1 VTGRARDYA
10 ALAGLPHV
18 RQLGSFGKPF
28 GAKGK
33 RFREESFLEASCAA
47 VGMHGK
53 LPPSRPRNPDACRGC
68 KRFRVPPGL
77 KGGDVHRTTRRVTML
92 REMKSIIGRLLPRS
106 AEQFGRAPHAKLRP
120 RHLSCEPLEHRQMLS
135 VTAVDS
141 ALDYAIVDTGQT
153 YCYDELGNVIDP
165 AAGEAFFGQDAQQ
178 DGNQSSYTT
187 NGDGLTVVD
196 NVTGLTWTQSPD
208 WDGDG
213 DIDTNDKFTW
223 GDAQSYVDT
232 LNSQNYGGYSDWH
245 LPDIKELYSL
255 INFDGVTGMTVATS
269 VPYIDGDYFA
279 FGYGD
284 EAAGER
290 IIDAQ
295 YWSSTEY
302 VSTTM
307 NGDHTVFG
315 VNFADGR
322 IKGYGTVDP
331 QTGGGKPQYVRY
343 VRGNTDYGIND
354 LVANGD
360 GTVTDNATGLTW
372 AQDDSGAGMDWEAAL
387 AWVQQMND
395 QNHLGHSDWR
405 LPNAKELQSIVDYTR
420 SPATTGS
427 AAIDPVFN
435 VSTITDDGGETDY
448 PFFWT
453 STTHLDG
460 PPELLGNYAVYVA
473 FGEAEGWMQPPTG
486 GEYRLLDVHGAGSQ
500 RSDPKSG
507 NPDDYP
513 NGNGPQGDVI
523 RIYNYVRLVRDADAS
538 EPNVA
543 PTAEAGGPYSGTQ
556 GAAITL
562 SGVASSDTD
571 GTIAAYAWDLDN
583 DGQYDDATG
592 VTASF
597 AAATTGTFTVGLR
610 VTDNDGATDTDTA
623 TVSVSALPNVAP
635 TAEAGGP
642 YSGTQGDSITL
653 SGSASTDTDG
663 TIAAYA
669 WDLDNDGQYDDAT
682 GATAGFAAT
691 TTGTFTVGLRVTDN
705 DGATDTDTATVTVSA
720 LPNAAPTA
728 DAGGPYSGTQG
739 DTITLNGAASSDS
752 DGTITAYAWDLDSDG
767 QYDDASGATASFD
780 ATAAGTF
787 TVGLQVTDNDG
798 ATDTDAAIITVS
810 ELSNASPWTH
820 ADVDDDASAFFDD
833 SYVHELNITF
843 DNEDWYSVLYNSHA
857 SDADDPYFEADF
869 ECDGIVMESVGV
881 RFKGSSSFTIPGVKK
896 SLKIDF
902 DEYDEDNDELAFLG
916 LKKLNLNNNYNDPTM
931 MREKLFLD
939 YASNFVEGVGR
950 AVHTN
955 VYINGE
961 YWGLYTAVE
970 QIDKTFVQS
979 RFGSGEDG
987 NLYKGAASDEAG
999 DDPQADFGSDLTWL
1013 GSDVDPY
1020 DDYYQLKTNETAY
1033 DYSELVEF
1041 IDVLNNTPTEDLA
1054 ASLEP
1059 LLDVDDALAGLAI
1072 NNLFANLDSYSGA
1085 AHNYYLYDRD
1095 DTGQFTHILWDANES
1110 FGTFAQFT
1118 TPGQDMAELDPF
1130 WVPVAMGPPGQAAA
1144 EERPLMENLWAVD
1157 EYSEDYLRDLA
1168 EMLRG
1173 GFDVTSATERINELA
1188 DLIRDD
1194 VIADPNKQYTSAQFE
1209 TNLNDDIFDRGRT
1222 IYGLTSFIGDRAEYL
1237 SAELDTYA
1245 TQSDLRLNEL
1255 MSVNVATAQDESG
1268 DYDPWVEIYNF
1279 GSGLV
1284 DVSGLYLTD
1293 DAGDLTKWSM
1303 PSSNL
1308 DDGDFLTFW
1317 LDGETTEGINH
1328 ANFSLSATGGTLHLS
1343 DGASLIDTVTYDAM
1357 ADDLS
1362 LARVP
1367 DGDGE
1372 WESTDRPTPDAAN
1385 LASIVSVQPVVL
1397 YVNEFMADND
1407 TFIEDPDEAG
1417 AYEDWVELYN
1427 PGTESVDLSGMYMTD
1442 DLTDPV
1448 QWQFPAG
1455 MTIDAGG
1462 YLVVWADKDTD
1473 QGDAH
1478 AAFKLST
1485 NGETIALYNTDGATL
1500 IDSIEFGVQTTDV
1513 SYGRYPD
1520 GTESW
1525 GSMATPTPGAANVNE
1540 IVGNIAPTA
1549 DAGGPYAGQVG
1560 DTVALD
1566 ASGSTDTDG
1575 TIAAYAW
1582 DLDNDGQ
1589 YDDAS
1594 GVTATFNA
1602 ATAGTF
1608 TVGLQV
1614 TDDDGATSVDTATVT
1629 VTVDPVTPVVLY
1641 INEFMADNDTI
1652 IEDPDEAGAYED
1664 WIELYNPGTE
1674 AIDLSGMYMTDD
1686 PTDPVQWQFPAGMTI
1701 DPGGYLVVW
1710 ADKDTDQGDAHA
1722 AFKLST
1728 DGETIALNNTDGAT
1742 LIDSIEFGVQTTD
1755 VSYGRYPDGT
1765 ESWGSMATPTPGA
1778 ANVNETAVNVAPTAE
1793 AGGPYTG
1800 QVGNTVSLTAAG
1812 SSDPDGTIAAYAW
1825 DLDNDGQ
1832 YDDATGVT
1840 ATFDA
1845 ATAGTF
1851 TVGLQ
1856 VTDDDGATNVD
1867 TATVTVSEDANVAPT
1882 AHDGGPYNGE
1892 TGDTLTL
1899 DASGSVDPDGTIVS
1913 YAWDLD
1919 NDGQHDDAT
1928 GVTATYDATVA
1939 GTFAVSVMVTD
1950 DAGATS
1956 TDTAIVRISS
1966 SAVEPGSYVIVDT
1979 GQEDTYDDYGNVI
1992 TEPEPGEAFYGQD
2005 GQYDGVEFAFEDN
2018 GDGTVADQNSGL
2030 TWQQTPSDV
2039 SMSYEEA
2046 LEYANG
2052 AELGGYDD
2060 WRLPTAKELFSL
2072 SNFSEGWPYLDTEY
2086 FDLVGATDGAPPDGT
2101 EPPDAPPPEE
2111 DGDGTVSKDE
2121 QYWASYYVGTTHGD
2135 QESAFGVNAAT
2146 GHIKAYPAEV
2156 SGQFGNYVRLV
2167 RGDIYGENS
2176 FVDNGDG
2183 TVTDLATGLMWQQ
2196 ADSGVGMDWE
2206 DALDYAEDLELA
2218 GYDDWFLPDIKQ
2230 LQSILDYTQS
2240 PTAINETDIG
2250 PAIDTDYFDI
2260 TQLPDGTTNTDSDYP
2275 YFWSSTSAY
2284 FGGDSPEHYY
2294 AWYASF
2300 GTAVD
2305 DNGDDSHGAGGVRFD
2320 TKVEGGPD
2328 GEGGERI
2335 YNFVRAV
2342 RYVGTDT
2349 EINEAPIAEAGEPYS
2364 GQVGDTINLD
2374 GSGSTD
2380 TDGTIALY
2388 EWDLDNDGQYDDA
2401 TGATAGFTATTL
2413 GTFTVGLQVTDDDG
2427 ATDTDTAT
2435 VTVTVSPG
2443 GPTLLGPVED
2453 MTLSGL
2459 DLSSGDLEYLV
2470 EPARDGYLTLLSAAD
2485 GLQWQLFDPDTMS
2498 EIVPVHTGIEG
2509 RDDYVVAGTESYLL
2523 RLAGQATDFDLRLV
2537 NLVDESNETVN
2548 VYGTDGVDTFVIQ
2561 CTTCEITIN
2570 GVDYDFGE
2578 SVVNSVQFDGA
2589 GGDDQAEITGTAHA
2603 ERIDMSPGSGS
2614 LFGDAIEVNLVNTES
2629 IRVDGGGG
2637 VDEAFLVDSDGDDTV
2652 LADGLGMTMSGET
2665 LAGEAYANS
2674 VSNVTFSHAYATSGG
2689 FDRAELIGTAGRYDC
2704 FKGYIDPNDPNGQFG
2719 KLWTNGTQLRA
2730 KFFDDIVARG
2740 NEGDGD
2746 KAVFVSTTG
2755 SDRFEAGPDV
2765 ATLTNSYVQY
2775 VANDFADIRAYAAGG
2790 GDDTLVL
2797 TESEGDDKMWL
2808 LSHKAVA
2815 SGADY
2820 RVLARSFDHIV
2831 AEAAVFDGD
2840 RDEVRLYDSPT
2851 DDTLTVTLDEA
2862 QMTGGVD
2869 FTATGFRKVK
2879 AYSLYAGDTDV
2890 ATIAGGTGDDSLT
2903 ARSDSNGVLSVS
2915 DYVDLLASTP
2925 EGIALLRAVAFSDV
2939 TVDSGDGDDTANT
2952 PDDLS
2957 ALDYV
2962 LRMEGQWDE

>member
-1 VTGRARDYA
+1 
-10 ALAGLPHV
+10 
-18 RQLGSFGKPF
+18 
-28 GAKGK
+28 
-33 RFREESFLEASCAA
+33 
-47 VGMHGK
+47 
-53 LPPSRPRNPDACRGC
+53 
-68 KRFRVPPGL
+68 
-77 KGGDVHRTTRRVTML
+77 ML

-153 YCYDELGNVIDP
+153 AFYDNTDEIAAP
-165 AAGEAFFGQDAQQ
+165 AAGEAFYGQDAQY
-178 DGNQSSYTT
+178 DGNQASYALS
-187 NGDGLTVVD
+187 GDGLTVDD
-196 NVTGLTWTQSPD
+196 NVTGLTWTQSAD
-208 WDGDG
+208 LDGDG
-213 DIDTNDKFTW
+213 DIDAADKLTY
-223 GDAQSYVDT
+223 DEAVAYPNT
-232 LNSQNYGGYSDWH
+232 LNAQEYGGYTDWR
-245 LPDIKELYSL
+245 LPSIKELYSL
-255 INFDGVTGMTVATS
+255 IQFSGVDPSGYEGADTS
-269 VPYIDGDYFA
+269 GLVPFIDTDYFEFA
-279 FGYGD
+279 YGD
-284 EAAGER
+284 TNAGER

-295 YWSSTEY
+295 MA
-302 VSTTM
+302 STTLYVGSTGVDM
-307 NGDHTVFG
+307 LFG

-322 IKGYGTVDP
+322 IKGYGLEFMGADKTFY
-331 QTGGGKPQYVRY
+331 TYF
-343 VRGNTDYGIND
+343 VRGNTDYGENQFVD
-354 LVANGD
+354 NGD
-360 GTVTDNATGLTW
+360 STISDDATGLMW
-372 AQDDSGAGMDWEAAL
+372 SQDDSGVGMNWEDAL
-387 AWVQQMND
+387 VWVEQMND
-395 QNHLGHSDWR
+395 EDNLGHDDWR
-405 LPNAKELQSIVDYTR
+405 LPDVKELQSIVDYTR
-420 SPATTGS
+420 SPSTTGS
-427 AAIDPVFN
+427 AAIDPVFTTT
-435 VSTITDDGGETDY
+435 STTIEDGSTDY
-448 PFFWT
+448 PYFW
-453 STTHLDG
+453 SGTTHANWSNDAG
-460 PPELLGNYAVYVA
+460 MAAAYVS
-473 FGEAEGWMQPPTG
+473 FGEASGYMMGNWV
-486 GEYRLLDVHGAGSQ
+486 DVHGAGAQ
-500 RSDPKSG
+500 RSDPKAG
-507 NPDDYP
+507 DPADYP
-513 NGNGPQGDVI
+513 TGNGPQGDAI
-523 RIYNYVRLVRDADAS
+523 RIYNFVRLVRDADTTV
-538 EPNVA
+538 ENVA
-543 PTAEAGGPYSGTQ
+543 PTAEAGDGYSGTEGDTITLDGSASTDTDGSIVAYAWDLDNDGQYDDATGATATFDAATAGSFTVGLRVTDNDGATGSDTTTVTVSQPGNAAPTADAGGPYSGTQ
-556 GAAITL
+556 GDAITL

-597 AAATTGTFTVGLR
+597 AAAT
-610 VTDNDGATDTDTA
+610 
-623 TVSVSALPNVAP
+623 
-635 TAEAGGP
+635 
-642 YSGTQGDSITL
+642 
-653 SGSASTDTDG
+653 
-663 TIAAYA
+663 
-669 WDLDNDGQYDDAT
+669 
-682 GATAGFAAT
+682 
-691 TTGTFTVGLRVTDN
+691 
-705 DGATDTDTATVTVSA
+705 
-720 LPNAAPTA
+720 
-728 DAGGPYSGTQG
+728 
-739 DTITLNGAASSDS
+739 
-752 DGTITAYAWDLDSDG
+752 
-767 QYDDASGATASFD
+767 
-780 ATAAGTF
+780 AGTF
-787 TVGLQVTDNDG
+787 TVGLQVTDNAG
-798 ATDTDAAIITVS
+798 ATDTDTASVAVS

-820 ADVDDDASAFFDD
+820 AEVDDEASAFFDD

-843 DNEDWYSVLYNSHA
+843 DNADWYSVLYNSHA
-857 SDADDPYFEADF
+857 NDADDPYFEADF

-881 RFKGSSSFTIPGVKK
+881 RFKGSSSFNIPGVKK

-950 AVHTN
+950 AVHTK

-1013 GSDVDPY
+1013 GSDADPY
-1020 DDYYQLKTNETAY
+1020 DDFYQLKTNETAY

-1041 IDVLNNTPTEDLA
+1041 IDVLNNAPTEDLA
-1054 ASLEP
+1054 ASIEP

-1130 WVPVAMGPPGQAAA
+1130 WVPVAMGPPGQTVA

-1173 GFDVTSATERINELA
+1173 GFDVTSATERIDELA

-1194 VIADPNKQYTSAQFE
+1194 VAADPNKQYTSAQFE
-1209 TNLNDDIFDRGRT
+1209 TNLNDDIVDGRRT
-1222 IYGLTSFIGDRAEYL
+1222 IYGLTSFIGDRADYL

-1255 MSVNVATAQDESG
+1255 MSANVATAQDESG

-1328 ANFSLSATGGTLHLS
+1328 ANFSLSATGGTLQLT
-1343 DGASLIDTVTYDAM
+1343 DGVTVIDSVTFEAM

-1385 LASIVSVQPVVL
+1385 LASLVVIEPVVL
-1397 YVNEFMADND
+1397 YINEFMADND

-1427 PGTESVDLSGMYMTD
+1427 PGTEAIDLSGMYMTD
-1442 DLTDPV
+1442 DPTDPV
-1448 QWQFPAG
+1448 QWQFPSG

-1485 NGETIALYNTDGATL
+1485 DGETIALYNTDGATL

-1540 IVGNIAPTA
+1540 IVGNIAPMA

-1560 DTVALD
+1560 DTVALT
-1566 ASGSTDTDG
+1566 AAGSTDTDG

-1589 YDDAS
+1589 YDDATS
-1594 GVTATFNA
+1594 ETTSFSAT
-1602 ATAGTF
+1602 TAGTF

-1641 INEFMADNDTI
+1641 INEFMADNDTTV
-1652 IEDPDEAGAYED
+1652 EDPDEAGAYED

-1674 AIDLSGMYMTDD
+1674 AIDLGGMYMTDD
-1686 PTDPVQWQFPAGMTI
+1686 PTDPIQWQFPAGMTI
-1701 DPGGYLVVW
+1701 DAGGYLVVW

-1728 DGETIALNNTDGAT
+1728 DGETIALYNTDGAT

-1765 ESWGSMATPTPGA
+1765 ESWVSMATPTPGA
-1778 ANVNETAVNVAPTAE
+1778 ANVNETAVNIAPTAD
-1793 AGGPYTG
+1793 AGGPYSGTEG
-1800 QVGNTVSLTAAG
+1800 DTIALSGAA
-1812 SSDPDGTIAAYAW
+1812 STDTDGTIAAYAW

-1840 ATFDA
+1840 ADFAA
-1845 ATAGTF
+1845 ATA
-1851 TVGLQ
+1851 
-1856 VTDDDGATNVD
+1856 
-1867 TATVTVSEDANVAPT
+1867 
-1882 AHDGGPYNGE
+1882 
-1892 TGDTLTL
+1892 
-1899 DASGSVDPDGTIVS
+1899 
-1913 YAWDLD
+1913 
-1919 NDGQHDDAT
+1919 
-1928 GVTATYDATVA
+1928 
-1939 GTFAVSVMVTD
+1939 
-1950 DAGATS
+1950 
-1956 TDTAIVRISS
+1956 
-1966 SAVEPGSYVIVDT
+1966 
-1979 GQEDTYDDYGNVI
+1979 
-1992 TEPEPGEAFYGQD
+1992 
-2005 GQYDGVEFAFEDN
+2005 
-2018 GDGTVADQNSGL
+2018 
-2030 TWQQTPSDV
+2030 
-2039 SMSYEEA
+2039 
-2046 LEYANG
+2046 
-2052 AELGGYDD
+2052 
-2060 WRLPTAKELFSL
+2060 
-2072 SNFSEGWPYLDTEY
+2072 
-2086 FDLVGATDGAPPDGT
+2086 
-2101 EPPDAPPPEE
+2101 
-2111 DGDGTVSKDE
+2111 
-2121 QYWASYYVGTTHGD
+2121 
-2135 QESAFGVNAAT
+2135 
-2146 GHIKAYPAEV
+2146 
-2156 SGQFGNYVRLV
+2156 
-2167 RGDIYGENS
+2167 
-2176 FVDNGDG
+2176 
-2183 TVTDLATGLMWQQ
+2183 
-2196 ADSGVGMDWE
+2196 
-2206 DALDYAEDLELA
+2206 
-2218 GYDDWFLPDIKQ
+2218 
-2230 LQSILDYTQS
+2230 
-2240 PTAINETDIG
+2240 
-2250 PAIDTDYFDI
+2250 
-2260 TQLPDGTTNTDSDYP
+2260 
-2275 YFWSSTSAY
+2275 
-2284 FGGDSPEHYY
+2284 
-2294 AWYASF
+2294 
-2300 GTAVD
+2300 
-2305 DNGDDSHGAGGVRFD
+2305 
-2320 TKVEGGPD
+2320 
-2328 GEGGERI
+2328 
-2335 YNFVRAV
+2335 
-2342 RYVGTDT
+2342 
-2349 EINEAPIAEAGEPYS
+2349 
-2364 GQVGDTINLD
+2364 
-2374 GSGSTD
+2374 
-2380 TDGTIALY
+2380 
-2388 EWDLDNDGQYDDA
+2388 
-2401 TGATAGFTATTL
+2401 

-2435 VTVTVSPG
+2435 VTVTAG
-2443 GPTLLGPVED
+2443 GLTLLGPVED

-2459 DLSSGDLEYLV
+2459 DLSSGNLEYLV

-2485 GLQWQLFDPDTMS
+2485 ELQWQLFDPDTMS
-2498 EIVPVHTGIEG
+2498 EITPVQSGEEG
-2509 RDDYVVAGTESYLL
+2509 RVDYEVAGTETYLL
-2523 RLAGQATDFDLRLV
+2523 QLTGQATDFDLRLV

-2570 GVDYDFGE
+2570 GVDYDFDE

-2589 GGDDQAEITGTAHA
+2589 GGDDQAEIAGTARA

-2629 IRVDGGGG
+2629 IHIEGGGG

-2652 LADGLGMTMSGET
+2652 LADGLGMTMLGET

-2674 VSNVTFSHAYATSGG
+2674 VSNVAYAHAYATSGG
-2689 FDRAELIGTAGRYDC
+2689 FDRAELTGTAGMYDC

-2730 KFFDDIVARG
+2730 KFFDEIVALG

-2755 SDRFEAGPDV
+2755 SDRFEAGPDA

-2775 VANDFADIRAYAAGG
+2775 ATTDFADIRAYAAGG

-2797 TESEGDDKMWL
+2797 TESEGNDKMWL

-2815 SGADY
+2815 IGADY
-2820 RVLARSFDHIV
+2820 RVLARSFDRVV
-2831 AEAAVFDGD
+2831 ADAAIFDGD
-2840 RDEVRLYDSPT
+2840 RDEVRLYDSPA

-2890 ATIAGGTGDDSLT
+2890 ATITGGTGDDSLT
-2903 ARSDSNGVLSVS
+2903 ARSDSDGVLSAG

-2925 EGIALLRAVAFSDV
+2925 EGVALLRAVAFSDV